1 MEKTYKEGMIYLIKL
16 PNGKNYIGRWIKDF
30 DSLVR
35 RYSVKEFK
43 RGKRPNNNAIRKY
56 GIHTINFFILEKNNN
71 ISDKEL
77 NEKEISY
84 IKEYKSLTTQ
94 NGYNVSE
101 GGRCSD
107 NITNHPRKKILIE
120 NIKKRLKKYHPRKGI
135 FLSLETKH
143 KIGDKAKLRFSDKK
157 NHPMY
162 GKKHSNESKRKNS
175 ESQKGKRIGELS
187 KTWKEPIPKEK
198 LIIAIKNDMSYIK
211 MYDFFNCGQKL
222 IVKSLIYHFGTKSKS
237 EIKQSLES

>member
-43 RGKRPNNNAIRKY
+43 RGKRPINNAIRKY

-162 GKKHSNESKRKNS
+162 GKVPSEDTKNKRLATRKRNKEAKEALALHFSKILNYV
-175 ESQKGKRIGELS
+175 Q
-187 KTWKEPIPKEK
+187 
-198 LIIAIKNDMSYIK
+198 
-211 MYDFFNCGQKL
+211 
-222 IVKSLIYHFGTKSKS
+222 
-237 EIKQSLES
+237 